1 MSIDWEKFD
10 YSSIGDNIL
19 ERFFNEG
26 HGIKEVGDYNDLL
39 KLPKVFDDETKIEN
53 LEKYGVEETKE
64 TKVDDIKK

>member
-39 KLPKVFDDETKIEN
+39 KLPKVFEDETKIEN